1 MRWWGGF
8 VIMATL
14 LGLIPTNLIGLILD
28 SNTRELHNRRKPAI
42 PWYLFMRLTTKGRYA
57 VTAMLDLA
65 LHAQRGPVS
74 LADISE
80 RQGISLSYLEQLF
93 AKLRRG
99 NLVSSVRGP
108 GGGYQLSRDMAG
120 IQVAEVIDAV
130 NESVDATRCQGQG
143 DCHSGD
149 TCLTHHLWCDLSQQI
164 HEFLSGISL
173 ADLVTRNEVQEVAM
187 RQDQRRC
194 ASGAAHPEKIEASAI
209 D

>member
-1 MRWWGGF
+1 
-8 VIMATL
+8 
-14 LGLIPTNLIGLILD
+14 
-28 SNTRELHNRRKPAI
+28 
-42 PWYLFMRLTTKGRYA
+42 MRLTTKGRYA
-57 VTAMLDLA
+57 VTAMLHLA

-99 NLVSSVRGP
+99 NLVSSVREP
-108 GGGYQLSRDMAG
+108 GGGYQLSREMAA
-120 IQVAEVIDAV
+120 IQVAQVIDAV
-130 NESVDATRCQGQG
+130 NESVDATRCQGLG

-164 HEFLSGISL
+164 HAFLSGISL
-173 ADLVTRNEVQEVAM
+173 ADLVTRSEVQEVAL

-194 ASGAAHPEKIEASAI
+194 GNGAARSDKIHASAI
-209 D
+209 E

>member
-1 MRWWGGF
+1 
-8 VIMATL
+8 
-14 LGLIPTNLIGLILD
+14 
-28 SNTRELHNRRKPAI
+28 
-42 PWYLFMRLTTKGRYA
+42 MRLTTKGRYA

-65 LHAQRGPVS
+65 LNAQKGPVNLS
-74 LADISE
+74 DISE
-80 RQGISLSYLEQLF
+80 RQSISVSYLEQLF

-108 GGGYQLSRDMAG
+108 GGGYQLSRAMGG

-143 DCHSGD
+143 DCHAGD

-173 ADLVTRNEVQEVAM
+173 ADLVK
-187 RQDQRRC
+187 RQDVQQVALRQDMRK
-194 ASGAAHPEKIEASAI
+194 AGGTSPHMDKIETSAI

>member
-1 MRWWGGF
+1 
-8 VIMATL
+8 
-14 LGLIPTNLIGLILD
+14 
-28 SNTRELHNRRKPAI
+28 
-42 PWYLFMRLTTKGRYA
+42 MRLTTKGRYA

-65 LHAQRGPVS
+65 LHAQRGPVT

-93 AKLRRG
+93 AKLRRS

-108 GGGYQLSRDMAG
+108 GGGYQLSRDKQG

-130 NESVDATRCQGQG
+130 NESVDATRCQGRG
-143 DCHSGD
+143 DCHAGD

-173 ADLVTRNEVQEVAM
+173 ADLVTRREVQEIAQ
-187 RQDQRRC
+187 RQDLQR
-194 ASGAAHPEKIEASAI
+194 SNGKTPYLDKIAASAI